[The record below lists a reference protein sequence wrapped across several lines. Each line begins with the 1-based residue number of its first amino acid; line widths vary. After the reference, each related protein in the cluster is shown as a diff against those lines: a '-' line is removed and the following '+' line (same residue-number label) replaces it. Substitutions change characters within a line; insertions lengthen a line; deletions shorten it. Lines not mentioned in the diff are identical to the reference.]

1 MKPKQAPMP
10 LLYKYLFAVSVA
22 ATTLLSL
29 TTTQNSY
36 AQASAFAADF
46 VSEAPAR
53 GIPRGLITE
62 NSKNPYLIWVSLKA
76 GRLHILEKT
85 ENNEYLEIE
94 NISISIGKKGF
105 GKELEGDKK
114 TPVGVYKVT
123 SFLADEGL
131 DDFYGLGAYPIN
143 YPNAWDKL
151 SSRTGHGIWLHG
163 LPKGVDRRPLLDSDG
178 CVVIDNS
185 KLEKYSQ
192 YIDAGNSTMVLADE
206 ELEWLSDAS
215 QHESADVMQAIK
227 RWENQWESKD
237 TDQYLSNYHNEFTDF
252 KRNLS
257 QWKAYKTRV
266 NNAKSF
272 INVDLSDL
280 SVFAYPGEKDLVLS
294 RFYQNYKSSNYNWK
308 GWKQLLW
315 RRNPEGVWQ
324 IIFEGNG

>member
-1 MKPKQAPMP
+1 MFTS
-10 LLYKYLFAVSVA
+10 YKYALATLAVATIFFSPA
-22 ATTLLSL
+22 AVK
-29 TTTQNSY
+29 NSH
-36 AQASAFAADF
+36 AQASAFAADY

-53 GIPRGLITE
+53 GIPSGLLAE
-62 NSKNPYLIWVSLKA
+62 NTKNPYLIWVSLDA
-76 GRLHILEKT
+76 GRLHILERT
-85 ENNEYLEIE
+85 EEDEYVEIE

-105 GKELEGDKK
+105 GKEVEGDQK

-123 SFLADEGL
+123 SFLEDEGL

-143 YPNAWDKL
+143 YPNAWDRL
-151 SSRTGHGIWLHG
+151 SSRTGYGIWLHG
-163 LPKGVDRRPLLDSDG
+163 LPKGVNRRPLLDSNG

-192 YIDAGNSTMVLADE
+192 YIDVGSSTMVLADE
-206 ELEWLSDAS
+206 ELTWLSDAS
-215 QHESADVMQAIK
+215 QHESSDVMQAIK
-227 RWENQWESKD
+227 RWEEQWESGD
-237 TDQYLSNYHNEFTDF
+237 ADQYLSNYHRDFTDF
-252 KRNLS
+252 RRNLA

-272 INVDLSDL
+272 INIDLSDL
-280 SVFAYPGEKDLVLS
+280 SVFAYPGEDDLVVS
-294 RFYQNYKSSNYNWK
+294 RFYQKYESSNYNWK